1 MASGAAR
8 RSPDAARAAGAA
20 IVAGAGRDGL
30 VAVASHP
37 DVDLVL
43 CASSGT
49 DGLEAVLAAIEHG
62 KTIALANKEVLVMA
76 GGIVTEAARR
86 ARRGDS
92 AGRQRAQRH
101 PPVPPRPRRRPR

>member
-1 MASGAAR
+1 MARYRPRVAAMATGEALDRLQTQGGAAGVTL
-8 RSPDAARAAGAA
+8 AGT
-20 IVAGAGRDGL
+20 GRDGL

-76 GGIVTEAARR
+76 GGVGTAARGGKEAA
-86 ARRGDS
+86 A
-92 AGRQRAQRH
+92 
-101 PPVPPRPRRRPR
+101 